1 MKGRKLFIQ
10 RLFQEWHFQWRVIQ
24 SVLDWTIMLYI
35 AIPSII
41 MAPFLYM
48 DAWKYVHF
56 YWSDQIPFFML
67 LLLILLLTARGNF
80 RTYLMEADLLYL
92 LQRKTLLHQ
101 LKLYSFLSSSFQIIL
116 NVTFIFILILPILV
130 LVYQFTPTDVL
141 LLYLAV
147 SSFRFLFLTFKKII
161 NQSFKKWMIYF
172 LTFIISTVL
181 ILNINSVIY
190 VMGSILCI
198 FVIFIFHLTQITKT
212 NRWFLKEIEIENIE
226 RNRYIKLILNFSM
239 ELEKETNHQS
249 KRPFRFFRQSKRL
262 FMIHNRENG
271 LLEILLKAFLRNK
284 SYLTSYFQLMIWTI
298 FAVIVLPIWL
308 KWVVFICFI
317 FFINSWLKSLYNKML
332 ASHFFYVVPY
342 NKDLL
347 KAVWIRFKKWM
358 SLPVIILIGVL
369 SGLLTLL
376 GLIG

>member
-1 MKGRKLFIQ
+1 MTGRKLFIQ

-35 AIPSII
+35 AIPPII
-41 MAPFLYM
+41 VAPFLYI

-67 LLLILLLTARGNF
+67 LLLILLLATRGNF

-101 LKLYSFLSSSFQIIL
+101 LKLYSFLSSSLQIIL

-130 LVYQFTPTDVL
+130 LIYQFTPKDVL

-147 SSFRFLFLTFKKII
+147 SAFRFLFLTFKKII
-161 NQSFKKWMIYF
+161 NQTFKRWMIYF
-172 LTFIISTVL
+172 LTFIISTLL
-181 ILNINSVIY
+181 ILNINSMIY

-198 FVIFIFHLTQITKT
+198 LVIFIFHTTQITKT

-239 ELEKETNHQS
+239 EVEKETNHQS
-249 KRPFRFFRQSKRL
+249 KRPFLFFRQSKRL
-262 FMIHNRENG
+262 FMIYNGENG

-347 KAVWIRFKKWM
+347 NEVRIRFKKWM
-358 SLPVIILIGVL
+358 SLPVIILIGIL

-376 GLIG
+376 ELIG